1 MVNSEDVKILQN
13 MLEDYKKIT
22 GGCQNVKRVEVVEA
36 NHPQLKDDLG
46 SLDGHVVDG
55 VVYLRKGS
63 LKEMKHTL
71 LHELIDEDS
80 RGGEAGWGRQVDYI
94 NAEVMPFFTSVFYNI
109 KEAPIEC
116 LRRNLTNPRFQ
127 KFLSKYFPAA
137 SSKRS
142 TCKKSEAVVDTAV
155 PFKDGLTV
163 AEVRNADKRFKDYIP
178 LMILTSKPLKTG
190 QVICG
195 ESLNLIRLNAGVIV
209 ENILQPPLTSEEKMW
224 MEKHK
229 ILKRIEGEKIEIIKK
244 FDTSFIEGL
253 DPVLIKVGGSVRSAF
268 YDGSSFYDSR
278 VEFPLPPRVVNQL
291 TAFRK
296 RLVEAGYDVVISPI
310 SFRGKDSPLRYFRRF
325 PKYTSGGLLPLDLQ
339 IKRGYRLL
347 KQIRRALWFA
357 APLRETRTEPK
368 PALVA
373 PLISIPTAK
382 ISKRRGRF
390 ILEIER
396 DLEAVVRSIVDLMIL
411 RFSSYSKSHFKGVS
425 ERKCVEQGVVGQLC
439 FESLL
444 SQWRIPH
451 LASKPF
457 FIDEEHR
464 VLFDYEIKD
473 FGVIELKTVGAA
485 DRFLA
490 VNRSRWDKEVELKGA
505 PKYVVV
511 LKVFNRFQAEVC
523 GWIEG
528 ERVAQ
533 LPHDHNVCP
542 YSECYCCSLEELHP
556 FSELEPLLKAH
567 SLDKVT
573 RSEGE
578 K

>member
-1 MVNSEDVKILQN
+1 MVNSEDVKLLQN

-63 LKEMKHTL
+63 LKEMKHIL

-80 RGGEAGWGRQVDYI
+80 RGGEDGWGRQVDRV
-94 NAEVMPFFTSVFYNI
+94 NAEVIPLLTSAFYNI
-109 KEAPIEC
+109 KEAPIES
-116 LRRNLTNPRFQ
+116 LRGNLTNPRFQ

-137 SSKRS
+137 FSRRS
-142 TCKKSEAVVDTAV
+142 TCKKGEAVVVTAV

-163 AEVRNADKRFKDYIP
+163 AEVRNADKRFKDYTP

-190 QVICG
+190 QVIRG

-229 ILKRIEGEKIEIIKK
+229 ILKRIEGEKIEIIQK
-244 FDTSFIEGL
+244 FDTSFIKGL
-253 DPVLIKVGGSVRSAF
+253 DPVLIKVGGSIRSAF

-278 VEFPLPPRVVNQL
+278 IEFPLPPRVVNQL
-291 TAFRK
+291 AAFRK
-296 RLVEAGYDVVISPI
+296 RLVEAGYDIVISPA
-310 SFRGKDSPLRYFRRF
+310 SFRGKGSLLRYFRRF

-339 IKRGYRLL
+339 IKRGDRLL
-347 KQIRRALWFA
+347 KRIRRALWFA
-357 APLRETRTEPK
+357 EPLLQEAGTEPK
-368 PALVA
+368 PAVVA
-373 PLISIPTAK
+373 PSISIPTAK

-396 DLEAVVRSIVDLMIL
+396 DLEAVVRSIVDLMIS
-411 RFSSYSKSHFKGVS
+411 RFSTYSKTHFKGVS

-444 SQWRIPH
+444 SQWRIPY

-473 FGVIELKTVGAA
+473 FGVIELKTVEAA

-511 LKVFNRFQAEVC
+511 LKVFNRFEAEVC
-523 GWIEG
+523 G
-528 ERVAQ
+528 
-533 LPHDHNVCP
+533 
-542 YSECYCCSLEELHP
+542 
-556 FSELEPLLKAH
+556 
-567 SLDKVT
+567 
-573 RSEGE
+573 
-578 K
+578 